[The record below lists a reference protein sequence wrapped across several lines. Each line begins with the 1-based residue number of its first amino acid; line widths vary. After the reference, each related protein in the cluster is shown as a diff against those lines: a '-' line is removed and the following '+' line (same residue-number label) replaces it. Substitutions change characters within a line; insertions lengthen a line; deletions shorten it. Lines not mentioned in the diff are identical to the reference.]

1 MVRPANNLGNNLGS
15 NVASPQQ
22 GQIRLTAQ
30 QLASLTSQQIVIR
43 PSQNG
48 TQQQILITRPASSVN
63 SVKAVSGSPQYTKV
77 VGSPVVGTSL
87 QLNRPQVPPTSITQV
102 SGVQFS
108 GVQTQGKSVVTYLRQ
123 VKPDQPGNVNLQNIR
138 LSGQNVRFSVAS
150 TAAYS
155 PVTLTPTPSPQAP
168 QQSSVIRLG
177 TRAVA
182 PGGQINL
189 TQTSFPARQAAPS
202 NATIVSSSFQL
213 SVPSANGLT
222 VQRQLRP
229 NIVRNASKMIAP
241 RIVQSAGV
249 VKSDIQGV
257 PSNNIVYKQGGSGG
271 VSLLTQ
277 GRGEARMQDAASKE
291 GLHLITA
298 DGKFIN
304 TEGLHLLSPNGT
316 VLKAESLLQNITSN
330 NKPSPE
336 KPVLPSMD
344 LNTQQLIN
352 NLQQPLPYQAT
363 SLSLSLPPP
372 QVISSPSPLPPPQLL
387 SPVTSSLSPLLPP
400 PSSVLLSPSSSSL
413 KV

>member
-1 MVRPANNLGNNLGS
+1 MKVTVLPAGHPLLRGLNPDQQIVIRPGGTNTGQQVIVRPQQQLVVRQQQPGVQQQQQLVIRPHQQAVLRPQQNGTQQIFIRPGVQQPLVVRPANNLANNLGT
-15 NVASPQQ
+15 NVANNLASPQQ

-63 SVKAVSGSPQYTKV
+63 SVKAVSGSPQFTKV
-77 VGSPVVGTSL
+77 VGSPIGGTSL
-87 QLNRPQVPPTSITQV
+87 QLNRPQVPSTGITQV

-150 TAAYS
+150 TAASS
-155 PVTLTPTPSPQAP
+155 PVTLKPTPSPQAP

-189 TQTSFPARQAAPS
+189 TQTARQAAPS

-213 SVPSANGLT
+213 SVPSANGPT

-241 RIVQSAGV
+241 RIVQSAAGV

-304 TEGLHLLSPNGT
+304 TEGLHL
-316 VLKAESLLQNITSN
+316 ITADG
-330 NKPSPE
+330 KF
-336 KPVLPSMD
+336 
-344 LNTQQLIN
+344 I
-352 NLQQPLPYQAT
+352 
-363 SLSLSLPPP
+363 
-372 QVISSPSPLPPPQLL
+372 
-387 SPVTSSLSPLLPP
+387 
-400 PSSVLLSPSSSSL
+400 
-413 KV
+413 